1 MKSTWKNL
9 FNTPI
14 EIVKY
19 EEYPPSFLK
28 PQLREPKEN
37 LSAFT
42 ILKDHFLPKPQKKF
56 DETFSAEDVILKHFS
71 PENEPEKFMNDV
83 NNHLKILNLQNEYID
98 LEMAKKYIDLTFT
111 LQEAINDILMVYYRV
126 NGVDINE
133 T

>member
-42 ILKDHFLPKPQKKF
+42 VLKD
-56 DETFSAEDVILKHFS
+56 HFS

-111 LQEAINDILMVYYRV
+111 IQEAINDILMVYYRV